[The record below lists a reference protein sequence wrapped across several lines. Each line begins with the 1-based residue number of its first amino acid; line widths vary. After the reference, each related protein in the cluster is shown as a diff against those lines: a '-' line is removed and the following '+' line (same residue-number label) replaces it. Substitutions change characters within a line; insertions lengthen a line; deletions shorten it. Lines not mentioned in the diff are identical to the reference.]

1 MRGFCHL
8 TLDRILFIK
17 ILTNRIQTILLE
29 PNSVTSEPKYP
40 WAKIVPSLD
49 TIVPHRV
56 PFPLARR
63 FHQICAT
70 LMAETLAGEELHAPL
85 RYAALAC
92 IADFPSIDQR
102 RLALLAGIDRSNIGQ
117 IVDELEAKG
126 LVERRINGVD
136 RRAREL
142 FVTPRGRQ
150 VRDHLRA
157 KILSAQARVLEPLK
171 PDERVLLID
180 LLTRIVEAND
190 IHARPGAGRRPP
202 RKKKHVATVGG
213 AYDWPKSDAHAPAD
227 PSAR

>member
-1 MRGFCHL
+1 MDWPMER
-8 TLDRILFIK
+8 RSK
-17 ILTNRIQTILLE
+17 
-29 PNSVTSEPKYP
+29 PAEPKYP
-40 WAKIVPSLD
+40 WARIVPSLD

-63 FHQICAT
+63 FHQICLT

-117 IVDELEAKG
+117 IVDELEASG
-126 LVERRINGVD
+126 LVERRINGAD

-142 FVTPRGRQ
+142 FATPRGHE
-150 VRDHLRA
+150 VRDHLRE
-157 KILSAQARVLEPLK
+157 KMLVAQARVLEPLK
-171 PDERVLLID
+171 PKERVLLID
-180 LLTRIVEAND
+180 LLTRVVEAND
-190 IHARPGAGRRPP
+190 VHARPGAGRRPP
-202 RKKKHVATVGG
+202 RKKQHATIAG
-213 AYDWPKSDAHAPAD
+213 AAHDWKRSDARSPAD

>member
-1 MRGFCHL
+1 MERSG
-8 TLDRILFIK
+8 RAA
-17 ILTNRIQTILLE
+17 
-29 PNSVTSEPKYP
+29 PKYP

-63 FHQICAT
+63 FHQICVT
-70 LMAETLAGEELHAPL
+70 LMAETLVGEQLRAPL

-117 IVDELEAKG
+117 IVDELEANR
-126 LVERRINGVD
+126 LVERRINGAD

-142 FVTPRGRQ
+142 FVTPRGHELRN
-150 VRDHLRA
+150 HLRT
-157 KILSAQARVLEPLK
+157 KMLLAQARLLEPLK
-171 PDERVLLID
+171 PKERVLLID

-190 IHARPGAGRRPP
+190 VHARPGAGRRPP
-202 RKKKHVATVGG
+202 RKKEHATTAGG
-213 AYDWPKSDAHAPAD
+213 AYDWQRSNTRSPAG